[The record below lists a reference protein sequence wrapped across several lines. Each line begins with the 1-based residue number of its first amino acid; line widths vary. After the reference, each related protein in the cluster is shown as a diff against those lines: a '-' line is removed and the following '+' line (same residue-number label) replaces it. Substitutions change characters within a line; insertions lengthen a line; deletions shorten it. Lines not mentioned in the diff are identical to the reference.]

1 MARNVEIKARIIS
14 FPGVLQA
21 AETLATEPIARFT
34 QDDTFYCCPNGRL
47 KLRRFAQGHA
57 ELIFY
62 RRSDQAG
69 PKTSFYDIARI
80 DKPDELHCVLNNAY
94 GVRGQVIKHRT
105 LVMAGRTRIHL
116 DKVEG
121 LGEFIELEV
130 VLKDG
135 EPAEEGMEEAHLLMN
150 KLGVSSDQLVE
161 HAYIDLL
168 DADAQ

>member
-1 MARNVEIKARIIS
+1 MARNVEIKARIS
-14 FPGVLQA
+14 SYPSVLSV
-21 AETLATEPIARFT
+21 AETLATEPVARFT
-34 QDDTFYCCPNGRL
+34 QDDTFYRCPNGRL
-47 KLRRFAQGHA
+47 KLRRFAQGNA

-69 PKTSFYDIARI
+69 PKTSFYDIAKI
-80 DKPDELHCVLNNAY
+80 DKPDELHGVLGAAY

-130 VLKDG
+130 VLKNG
-135 EPAEEGMEEAHLLMN
+135 EPAEVGMKEAHLLMD
-150 KLGVSSDQLVE
+150 KLGVLPDQLIE
-161 HAYIDLL
+161 QAYIDLL
-168 DADAQ
+168 DTNAQ